1 MAASV
6 TVIADPAA
14 VNFAPAT
21 PIEEIVQNLRTILNT
36 AVGTVPLDRDFGVPV
51 DLVDAPQP
59 VALARLTAQ
68 IVKAVHRYEPR
79 AAVKRVT
86 YTGDADGRLVPKLEV
101 EIDVG

>member
-6 TVIADPAA
+6 TVIAHPAE

-21 PIEEIVQNLRTILNT
+21 ELEEVVQNLRTILST

-51 DLVDAPQP
+51 DLIDQPMP
-59 VALARLTAQ
+59 VAQAKLTAQ
-68 IVKAVHRYEPR
+68 IVKAVHKYEPR
-79 AAVKRVT
+79 ATVKRVT

>member
-51 DLVDAPQP
+51 DLIDSPQP

>member
-1 MAASV
+1 MRPV
-6 TVIADPAA
+6 R
-14 VNFAPAT
+14 
-21 PIEEIVQNLRTILNT
+21 VQQST
-36 AVGTVPLDRDFGVPV
+36 A
-51 DLVDAPQP
+51 Q
-59 VALARLTAQ
+59 Q

>member
-1 MAASV
+1 MTSTSVAS
-6 TVIADPAA
+6 DFSSLAA
-14 VNFAPAT
+14 VVFSAA
-21 PIEEIVQNLRTILNT
+21 

-51 DLVDAPQP
+51 DLIDKPMP
-59 VALARLTAQ
+59 VAQAKLTAQ
-68 IVKAVHRYEPR
+68 IVKAVHKYEPR